1 MSMRKYFLLI
11 LLISSALCADAQV
24 PEPVVSAENRPFVR
38 WWWLGSAVDEEG
50 ITWNLEEFA
59 SAGLGGVEITPIYGV
74 KDNERNDV
82 EYLSPRWMQL
92 YAHTVNEAER
102 LGLQVDLNNGTGWPF
117 GGPHITTDYS
127 AKKFLYRTFKV
138 NAGVPLRESRA
149 LTDKRQ
155 KVTASVQCVVAVY
168 DSGCIFL
175 Y

>member
-1 MSMRKYFLLI
+1 MYMRKYFLLI

-82 EYLSPRWMQL
+82 EYLSPIWIKGML
-92 YAHTVNEAER
+92 PKNT
-102 LGLQVDLNNGTGWPF
+102 LGT
-117 GGPHITTDYS
+117 
-127 AKKFLYRTFKV
+127 K
-138 NAGVPLRESRA
+138 A
-149 LTDKRQ
+149 LTRL
-155 KVTASVQCVVAVY
+155 KVYAGDSHKQQAQTPTSVEVK
-168 DSGCIFL
+168 
-175 Y
+175 